1 MEIKKNPKVNLENYR
16 GTFMLVG
23 MFVAV
28 IVIYFAVSMSK
39 ANVKIQDLE
48 GVNTGKIDDEL
59 VAVTRQDLTPPPPPP
74 PPQISEEIEIVDN
87 SVKIINS
94 FDFNTDVDDNTT
106 IDFGDVSFEDPN
118 ANSQDDEPIVW
129 AENMPEFPGGE
140 IALRTFIANNIKY
153 PELAAESEIQGTVY
167 VRFVVTKTGKV
178 GEVQVTRGVDPLLD
192 QEAVRVIKKLPD
204 FKPGSQG
211 GRPVNVWYSV
221 PIVFQLS
228 N

>member
-1 MEIKKNPKVNLENYR
+1 MLIGLFVTVII
-16 GTFMLVG
+16 TFYAFG
-23 MFVAV
+23 
-28 IVIYFAVSMSK
+28 MSK
-39 ANVKIQDLE
+39 ANVKIEDLQ
-48 GVNTGKIDDEL
+48 GVNNGKIDDEL

-74 PPQISEEIEIVDN
+74 PQQQMSEEIEIVDN
-87 SVKIINS
+87 NVKIINS

-106 IDFGDVSFEDPN
+106 IDFGDVDFGDPN
-118 ANSQDDEPIVW
+118 ANDAEEEPIVW

-192 QEAVRVIKKLPD
+192 QESIRVIQKLPN